1 MMRNFLTGLGLGFG
15 VGMLIAPQSG
25 EETRDQLRARIG
37 AIGSRAEEAGDEL
50 RERAGDSAE
59 ELRGRMQDV
68 AARVRR
74 QAEQFGDTWRDKVGD
89 LRSPRSYAASSE
101 RSSRRP
107 GAERHRDSNARDSNA
122 RDSNA
127 RSSNATG
134 RPAQLLNNGSR
145 EELLAVYGIGPVLA
159 DRIIQN
165 RPYSSVEEAVERD
178 VVSQTVIA
186 ELRLHFTRKR
196 PA

>member
-89 LRSPRSYAASSE
+89 LRSPRSYAATSE
-101 RSSRRP
+101 RGSRRP
-107 GAERHRDSNARDSNA
+107 GAERHRDSNA

>member
-1 MMRNFLTGLGLGFG
+1 MRNFLTGLGLGFG

-122 RDSNA
+122 R
-127 RSSNATG
+127 SSNAMG

>member
-1 MMRNFLTGLGLGFG
+1 MRNFLTGLGLGFG

-89 LRSPRSYAASSE
+89 LRSPRSYAATSE
-101 RSSRRP
+101 RGPRRP
-107 GAERHRDSNARDSNA
+107 GAERHRDSNA

>member
-1 MMRNFLTGLGLGFG
+1 MRNFLTGLGLGFG

-89 LRSPRSYAASSE
+89 LRSPRSYAATSE
-101 RSSRRP
+101 RGSRRP
-107 GAERHRDSNARDSNA
+107 GAERHRESNA

-127 RSSNATG
+127 RSNNATG
-134 RPAQLLNNGSR
+134 RPVQLLNNGSR

>member
-1 MMRNFLTGLGLGFG
+1 MRNFLTGLGLGLG

-101 RSSRRP
+101 RGSRRP
-107 GAERHRDSNARDSNA
+107 GAERHRESNA

-134 RPAQLLNNGSR
+134 RPVQLLNNGSR

>member
-1 MMRNFLTGLGLGFG
+1 MRNFLTGLGLGLG

-107 GAERHRDSNARDSNA
+107 GAERHRESNA

-134 RPAQLLNNGSR
+134 RPVQLLNNGSR

-165 RPYSSVEEAVERD
+165 RPHSSVEEAVERD

>member
-1 MMRNFLTGLGLGFG
+1 MRNFLTGLGLGFG

-37 AIGSRAEEAGDEL
+37 AIGSRAEEVGDEL
-50 RERAGDSAE
+50 RERVGDSAE

-101 RSSRRP
+101 RGSRRP
-107 GAERHRDSNARDSNA
+107 GAERHRESNA

-134 RPAQLLNNGSR
+134 RPVQLLNNGSR

-186 ELRLHFTRKR
+186 ELSLHFTRKR

>member
-1 MMRNFLTGLGLGFG
+1 MRNFLTGLGLGFG

-89 LRSPRSYAASSE
+89 LRSPRSYAETSE
-101 RSSRRP
+101 RGSRRP
-107 GAERHRDSNARDSNA
+107 GAERHRDSNV

-196 PA
+196 LA

>member
-1 MMRNFLTGLGLGFG
+1 MRNFLTGLGLGFG

-50 RERAGDSAE
+50 RERVGDSAE

-107 GAERHRDSNARDSNA
+107 GAERHRDSNSRDSSA
-122 RDSNA
+122 RT
-127 RSSNATG
+127 SNATG

-186 ELRLHFTRKR
+186 ELSLHFTRKR

>member
-1 MMRNFLTGLGLGFG
+1 MRNFLTGLGLGFG

-107 GAERHRDSNARDSNA
+107 GAERHRESNA

-134 RPAQLLNNGSR
+134 RPVQLLNNGSR

>member
-1 MMRNFLTGLGLGFG
+1 MMRNFLTGLGLGLG

-89 LRSPRSYAASSE
+89 LRSPRSYAAISE
-101 RSSRRP
+101 RGSRRP

-122 RDSNA
+122 RDSNP
-127 RSSNATG
+127 SSNAMG

-165 RPYSSVEEAVERD
+165 RPYNSVEEAVERD